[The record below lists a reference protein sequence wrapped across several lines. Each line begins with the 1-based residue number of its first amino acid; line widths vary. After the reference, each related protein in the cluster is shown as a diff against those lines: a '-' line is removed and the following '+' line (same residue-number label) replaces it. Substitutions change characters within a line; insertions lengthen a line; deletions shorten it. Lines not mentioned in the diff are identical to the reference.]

1 MKRLKGEDMQS
12 SKLATCSRIQSLRG
26 LLFPIFDAIHF
37 EESEDEEPETF
48 DFKLLNTS
56 ECCEVEGEGVD
67 SSGSTTGSAR
77 DS

>member
-1 MKRLKGEDMQS
+1 MKYESLFTTAKDQS
-12 SKLATCSRIQSLRG
+12 DFIGTFETGVRKL
-26 LLFPIFDAIHF
+26 PIFDAIHA

-56 ECCEVEGEGVD
+56 ECCDVEGEVAD
-67 SSGSTTGSAR
+67 SSDSTTGSAR